1 MLFPEYWLS
10 MANPVLLTKLHIPFQ
25 RQNLVPR
32 LRLLETLNLGLAH
45 RLILI
50 SAPAGYGKSTL
61 IGEWIRE
68 TKLTAAWVSLD
79 EGDNDLARF
88 LDYCVAAIQ
97 TVFPEAGKTTQVMLQ
112 SPQRPAI
119 EACLSL
125 LINDLVEVERPI
137 ILVLDDYHLI
147 QSQAVHDA
155 VTFLLNHLPPQMHLV
170 ISTRADPPLPISRL
184 RARGQLTELRLSDLQ
199 FRREEAAVF
208 FTQMM
213 GFSLAALDQ
222 EALIER
228 AEGWATGLQLATL
241 AMQAQVSSRGIEALP
256 SFVHS
261 FTGSHRYILDYL
273 VEEVLQYQ
281 PGSIQDFLQRTC
293 ILERFCPSLCEALL
307 KGDESPIASQPT
319 SSVLEYLDRSNLFL
333 VSLDDRRQWYR
344 YHHLFSDL
352 LNQRLMGSQ
361 PDLVPVLH
369 RRASAWFEQNGWINE
384 AIEHAIA
391 AQDFERAV
399 EMISQAAEPTLMRSE
414 VVTYMH
420 WIERLPEAILQN
432 HPRLVIFQTWGLLF
446 AGHSKERIEACLN
459 SLASLAESPLSA
471 PIRGYIALFQG
482 DIGSSIELFRL
493 ALNQLP
499 EEEHLLRGLAAT
511 CLANAYLSEYKVTS
525 GIRALEEVA
534 QESQKTGNTMLAA
547 LVYSNLAEISRKL
560 GQLHLAQDY
569 FLKAIDLATD
579 TEGRRLPVA
588 GRPLSGLS
596 DLKREWNDLKT
607 AEKYLT
613 ESINLSRFWM
623 QAGFIHSTPPL
634 VRLKMAQGAWEE
646 AQDIITQARKAA
658 ADFTITQIDD
668 YIVEMYQAWL
678 WVKQGNLEEAARWVA
693 KFHIEE
699 SFDELPA
706 SGAQAYN
713 LFHMR
718 KYEQLILARLNLAQ
732 NEPEKALRLLET
744 LLPKFEKIGRQVQVI
759 EIHILQAIAWLAS
772 NRLSEA
778 TAKLLEALRL
788 AQPEGYLRLFLDE
801 GDPVYRLLERIKAAD
816 TGLDDYIQKLLAAFG
831 GEIESQD
838 SLQAARVKATV
849 DPLSLDALSQREME
863 ILHFLAGTLSAD
875 EIARKLFVSVHTVR
889 SHMKKIYSKL
899 DVHGRLEAVERAREL
914 QLLHK

>member
-1 MLFPEYWLS
+1 

-32 LRLLETLNLGLAH
+32 PRLLEMLNCGLAH

-68 TKLTAAWVSLD
+68 TNLAAAWVSLD

-97 TVFPEAGKTTQVMLQ
+97 TVFPEAGKKTQVMLQ

-119 EACLSL
+119 EACLSM
-125 LINDLVEVERPI
+125 LINDLVEAGNPV

-155 VTFLLNHLPPQMHLV
+155 VTFLLNHLPSQAHLV

-199 FRREEAAVF
+199 FSREEADIF

-222 EALIER
+222 EALIEK

-241 AMQAQVSSRGIEALP
+241 AMQAQVSSHGKEALP
-256 SFVHS
+256 AFVHS

-273 VEEVLQYQ
+273 VEEVLQFQ
-281 PGSIQDFLQRTC
+281 PSSIQEFLQRTC
-293 ILERFCPSLCEALL
+293 ILERLCASLCYALL
-307 KGDESPIASQPT
+307 KGDGSSNASQST

-333 VSLDDRRQWYR
+333 VPLDDHRQWYR

-352 LNQRLMGSQ
+352 LNQRLLQSQ
-361 PDLVPVLH
+361 PDLIPVLH
-369 RRASAWFEQNGWINE
+369 QRASTWFEQNGWINE
-384 AIEHAIA
+384 AIEHALA

-420 WIERLPEAILQN
+420 WIKRLPGAVLQN
-432 HPRLVIFQTWGLLF
+432 HPRLIVFQAWGLLF
-446 AGHSKERIEACLN
+446 AGDSKERVEACLN

-471 PIRGYIALFQG
+471 PIRGYMALIQG
-482 DIGSSIELFRL
+482 EIGSATELLRQ
-493 ALNQLP
+493 ALDQLP
-499 EEEHLLRGLAAT
+499 EGEHLLRGLAAT
-511 CLANAYLSEYKVTS
+511 CLANAYLSEYEVTS

-534 QESQKTGNTMLAA
+534 QESQRTGNAMLAA
-547 LVYSNLAEISRKL
+547 LVYSNLAELSRKF

-569 FLKAIDLATD
+569 FMQAVDLATD
-579 TEGRRLPVA
+579 AEGHRLPVA

-613 ESINLSRFWM
+613 ESINLNRFWM

-646 AQDIITQARKAA
+646 AQDIISQARKAA

-678 WVKQGNLEEAARWVA
+678 WVKQGNLEEAARWA
-693 KFHIEE
+693 EKFHIEE
-699 SFDELPA
+699 TFDELPA

-718 KYEQLILARLNLAQ
+718 KYEQLILARLYLAQ
-732 NEPEKALRLLET
+732 NEPGKALRLLET

-759 EIHILQAIAWLAS
+759 EIHILQAIAWQAS
-772 NRLSEA
+772 NRLNEA
-778 TAKLLEALRL
+778 KAEFLEALRL

-801 GDPVYRLLERIKAAD
+801 GDPVHRLLERIKAAD
-816 TGLDDYIQKLLAAFG
+816 TGMNDYVQKLVAAYG
-831 GEIESQD
+831 GETESQD
-838 SLQAARVKATV
+838 SPLAARKKATL
-849 DPLSLDALSQREME
+849 DPLSLDALSQREIE

-889 SHMKKIYSKL
+889 SHMKKIYNKL
-899 DVHGRLEAVERAREL
+899 GVHGRLEAVERAREL